1 MTVVFMII
9 VVLTASHC
17 CHRLIYQCL
26 LNPGEYDSCHHYH
39 PDHEVGATVA
49 KAKDAEIYES
59 GRIRGHSLL
68 PPN

>member
-1 MTVVFMII
+1 MTVVFTII

-17 CHRLIYQCL
+17 CHRLICQIL

-39 PDHEVGATVA
+39 PDHEAGATVA